1 MVYLPY
7 KHLQRLLA
15 VASDSHGNYNAL
27 EQLLMENPNID
38 GLLFLGDGMREFED
52 LQSVHPNLPM
62 VGVPGNCDYSYREP
76 HTRIYQDRE
85 LRIMLTHGH
94 YYHVKSGLEYL
105 LEAARASNVSAVLYG
120 HTHQERAEREANGL
134 WVINPG
140 SLGFSRTYALLE
152 VSQQGIQAE
161 LRSLSR

>member
-1 MVYLPY
+1 MPN

-27 EQLLMENPNID
+27 EQLLMENPNIN

-76 HTRIYQDRE
+76 HTRVYQDGD

-94 YYHVKSGLEYL
+94 YYHVKDGLEYL
-105 LEAARASNVSAVLYG
+105 LGAAKSSNVSAVLYG
-120 HTHQERAEREANGL
+120 HTHREKVEQEDGL
-134 WVINPG
+134 WIVNPG

-152 VSQQGIQAE
+152 ITPKGIQAE
-161 LRSLSR
+161 IRVLAR